1 MDPSGKP
8 SSGHNYCAWNCRT
21 SNPSRKR
28 RSTLKVN
35 PCAAWSVAI
44 PAASQPSWTHS
55 ASYLR
60 DAAIVA
66 SGASSEEGS
75 LLLQLLAL
83 RPSFVWNGQETS
95 QANSGQLLQSST
107 FAMRLL
113 PLTPIYYSP
122 DYGDPLILG
131 NPHLGLLNSSLPW
144 CRHGDADAG
153 SPGASRLGRQRLL
166 RHLELGW
173 GEGGWSK
180 CLDTPYLPSP
190 QSPHIIGI

>member
-1 MDPSGKP
+1 MPLHLPKRRTLMMDPSGKP
-8 SSGHNYCAWNCRT
+8 PSGHNYCAWNCRT
-21 SNPSRKR
+21 SNPSRRR

-75 LLLQLLAL
+75 PLLQLLAL
-83 RPSFVWNGQETS
+83 QPSFVWNGQETS

-107 FAMRLL
+107 FARRLL
-113 PLTPIYYSP
+113 PLYLLSYRPQYIIV
-122 DYGDPLILG
+122 LIMGTL
-131 NPHLGLLNSSLPW
+131 
-144 CRHGDADAG
+144 
-153 SPGASRLGRQRLL
+153 
-166 RHLELGW
+166 
-173 GEGGWSK
+173 
-180 CLDTPYLPSP
+180 
-190 QSPHIIGI
+190 